1 MNGVPTSPLDLKE
14 LGWLSPEQERLVE
27 SRLQQQHQQSAVVV
41 DAQYRYLSNSNT
53 TCTSSGAAVTVD
65 TTSTVAATVG
75 VETDSKQVEQGYTE
89 GGDNTTTAT
98 STSTAATAVPTAFK
112 ETVESYTSTTTG
124 SSTSINTTSNTT
136 ATTTNT
142 TSSMSMSM
150 FSGAMSLLSGGS
162 SNSGSCSTKHTH
174 QSTEH
179 QQSPTIT
186 TTNNTNPTT
195 TTTTTTTTK
204 RPAKGIMSSMFLS
217 VPNTTDNVEF
227 EDTGTTEID
236 DPERLPSSMRLN
248 CLRCTGTVEGP
259 KYSTCTCTIPALVPE
274 DLATTTSS
282 STSSSG
288 WGFSGMFSKSSSV
301 FKESLAKASQVT
313 ASNVEGLM
321 SMTKAATTT
330 ASSSSAGAENSNV
343 ETTKTK
349 NTEGYSYYSTVVSGP
364 AATGSTRNTAATT
377 TATATTDNTT
387 TTGTTTVEPEH
398 STESIISDSHTPLPP
413 PSLTAAVVAPEKEL
427 WDFFN
432 ESAPPV
438 VSQHSGDDNSE
449 TELPAELESVKS
461 ECVTSACVDVNT
473 VTETAAV
480 VEETV
485 VVDRL
490 AVQAPTEV
498 TVPLV
503 PEQNIDTAI
512 V

>member
-1 MNGVPTSPLDLKE
+1 MPTSPLDLKE

-89 GGDNTTTAT
+89 SGDDATTAT
-98 STSTAATAVPTAFK
+98 STRTAATAVPTAFK

-162 SNSGSCSTKHTH
+162 SNSGSSSTKHTH

-186 TTNNTNPTT
+186 TTNTNPT

-330 ASSSSAGAENSNV
+330 ASSSAGADNSNV

-398 STESIISDSHTPLPP
+398 STESIGQTPSAPIGTTP
-413 PSLTAAVVAPEKEL
+413 TAVAPEKEL

-449 TELPAELESVKS
+449 TELPAELESPKS
-461 ECVTSACVDVNT
+461 ECVTSVCVDVNT
-473 VTETAAV
+473 VTETTV
-480 VEETV
+480 VVEEETV

-490 AVQAPTEV
+490 VMQAPTEV
-498 TVPLV
+498 TVTVV
-503 PEQNIDTAI
+503 PKQNIDTAI

>member
-1 MNGVPTSPLDLKE
+1 MPTSPLDLKE

-27 SRLQQQHQQSAVVV
+27 TRLQQQHQQSAVVV

-162 SNSGSCSTKHTH
+162 SNSGSSSTKHTH

-186 TTNNTNPTT
+186 TTNTNPT

>member
-1 MNGVPTSPLDLKE
+1 MPTSPLDLKE

-162 SNSGSCSTKHTH
+162 SNSGSSSTKHTH

-186 TTNNTNPTT
+186 TTNTNPT

-330 ASSSSAGAENSNV
+330 ASSSAGADNSNV

-364 AATGSTRNTAATT
+364 AATGSTSNIAASTT
-377 TATATTDNTT
+377 TATTDNTT

-398 STESIISDSHTPLPP
+398 STESIGQTPSAPIGTTP
-413 PSLTAAVVAPEKEL
+413 TAVAPEKEL